1 MTEQEYKHIRNL
13 SWDVLIETG
22 ANSLPI
28 QLDTITN
35 LYQIKVNEDNYYNK
49 AIQIS
54 SGLLSMFGLN
64 NSLSETLAIRLLSPM
79 IVLKEV
85 GVCSGEDISK
95 LTGLPIWIANKR
107 YERLQMLIKRNAFC
121 TSRLE
126 QIVLK
131 QFEPWISQQK
141 SGRFRK

>member
-1 MTEQEYKHIRNL
+1 MTGQEYKHIRNL
-13 SWDVLIETG
+13 AWSILIEIG
-22 ANSLPI
+22 ANSLPV

-35 LYQIKVNEDNYYNK
+35 IYQISVNVDNYYNK

-54 SGLLSMFGLN
+54 SCLLSIFGLN
-64 NSLSETLAIRLLSPM
+64 KDLSEMLAIRLLSPM
-79 IVLKEV
+79 VVLREI
-85 GVCSGEDISK
+85 GVHSGKDIAK
-95 LTGLPIWIANKR
+95 LTGLPIFVANKR
-107 YERLQMLIKRNAFC
+107 YERLQMLVKRNAFC

-141 SGRFRK
+141 SGHFRK

>member
-13 SWDVLIETG
+13 AWSILIEIG
-22 ANSLPI
+22 ANSLPV

-35 LYQIKVNEDNYYNK
+35 IYQISVNVDNYYNK

-54 SGLLSMFGLN
+54 SCLLYIFGLN
-64 NSLSETLAIRLLSPM
+64 KDLSEMLAIRLLSPM
-79 IVLKEV
+79 VVLKEI
-85 GVCSGEDISK
+85 GVRSGKDIAK
-95 LTGLPIWIANKR
+95 LTGLPILVANKR
-107 YERLQMLIKRNAFC
+107 YERLQMLVKRNAFC

-131 QFEPWISQQK
+131 QFEPWIIAN
-141 SGRFRK
+141 R